1 MRGRQ
6 QKKKK
11 SLLVRNNQMF
21 LSVAWIENRC
31 FSGAVLQ
38 MSDAVDQMRPTA
50 HEEVQTSER
59 EMGTEKQNRKRG
71 EEWGCLY

>member
-1 MRGRQ
+1 
-6 QKKKK
+6 
-11 SLLVRNNQMF
+11 
-21 LSVAWIENRC
+21 
-31 FSGAVLQ
+31 